1 MSEETRIRFNVQYD
15 VRGVHESVR
24 ETQRLLY
31 FVNGVRLSIVD
42 LQQVMSA
49 PNIHNIMW
57 TAIQLTRV
65 WRHLYNIVWATNQQ
79 QRIGVAQGAVQAGV
93 GGLTRSQILNQARIG
108 PLPLGFQLYG
118 GGAKAAAA
126 GSASLWGTLLALT
139 GGSVAIAGM
148 VAVGVPLA
156 AVLTIAVAWDI
167 NERKKHN
174 EWQKKQR
181 EIAKSQ
187 GLEW

>member
-1 MSEETRIRFNVQYD
+1 VSEETRIRFNVQYD

-31 FVNGVRLSIVD
+31 FVNAVRLSIVD

-79 QRIGVAQGAVQAGV
+79 QRIGIAQGVVGTAARSAATGMAARGVLGQTTLALGAGGTLGIARPAQSLFARMSGMGFTAAAFMNPYAVASYVVAAAFFGWMWWDRQQK
-93 GGLTRSQILNQARIG
+93 LQYMERQAR
-108 PLPLGFQLYG
+108 
-118 GGAKAAAA
+118 
-126 GSASLWGTLLALT
+126 
-139 GGSVAIAGM
+139 
-148 VAVGVPLA
+148 
-156 AVLTIAVAWDI
+156 
-167 NERKKHN
+167 N
-174 EWQKKQR
+174 R
-181 EIAKSQ
+181 EMARSQ